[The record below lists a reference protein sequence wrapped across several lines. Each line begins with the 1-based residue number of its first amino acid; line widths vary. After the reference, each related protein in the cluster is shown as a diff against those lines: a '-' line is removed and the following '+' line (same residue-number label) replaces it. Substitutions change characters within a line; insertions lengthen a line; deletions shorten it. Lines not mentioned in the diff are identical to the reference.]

1 MVKWFGRRIFHIKIY
16 FFGEIIKSS
25 GFWTGVVLKFQPIR
39 RTYFTMAAILHFD
52 LHQQRK
58 FERSVSR
65 SQDDNRF
72 KVMTTTHMSLQVIQA
87 KQKSYLYI
95 FFTVD

>member
-1 MVKWFGRRIFHIKIY
+1 MRHGLAARDIY
-16 FFGEIIKSS
+16 FEKLSS
-25 GFWTGVVLKFQPIR
+25 HLVSGVVLKFQPIR

-52 LHQQRK
+52 LHQQHK

-72 KVMTTTHMSLQVIQA
+72 KVMTIKT
-87 KQKSYLYI
+87 
-95 FFTVD
+95 